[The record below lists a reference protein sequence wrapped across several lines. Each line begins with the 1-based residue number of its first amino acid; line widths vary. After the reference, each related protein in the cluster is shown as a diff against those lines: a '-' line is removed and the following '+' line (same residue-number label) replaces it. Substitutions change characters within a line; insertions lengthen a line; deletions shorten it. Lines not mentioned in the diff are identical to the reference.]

1 MTKQVQNP
9 KKYSGSYNIGP
20 NNLTKIR
27 VKNIVK
33 IFLNNFKFK
42 YKYKNKNI
50 LRETK
55 ILRLNTD
62 KSKKVLNFS
71 SKLTLS
77 KSIDLT
83 INWYKNY
90 LNKQNMK
97 VITEKQIKDYFKK

>member
-27 VKNIVK
+27 VKDIVK
-33 IFLNNFKFK
+33 LFSNNFKFK
-42 YKYKNKNI
+42 YKYIKKNI
-50 LRETK
+50 LGETK
-55 ILRLNTD
+55 ILRLNTI

-71 SKLTLS
+71 SKLTLNN
-77 KSIDLT
+77 SIDLT

-90 LNKQNMK
+90 LNKKNMRA
-97 VITEKQIKDYFKK
+97 ITEKQIKDYFKK